1 MKVARRKAD
10 VLESNRLHNPSAQ
23 LAKNDELDKAMVHSA
38 EARYRFP
45 LDSILAKAIPCQ
57 RSQQLQW
64 KGRRQDAI
72 HQLWRYKANG
82 NAPKVRT
89 TRNCGATFFNRRKN
103 KFHLHDSQFKN
114 EPDVRMQ
121 EMKKEEGTRIEEV
134 PVGPDRV
141 RQTWVRTKGGV
152 ARRSAVKLTL
162 FDVRMDGGPEQ
173 GDCNGSRAG
182 QQEKRRELRLK
193 KFWRTTTKPPTSSE
207 DSGGCESPTKLG
219 RKAFQQPNN
228 LNSPHRHPPACSLPL
243 LQVWPSQDSPRGE
256 ADGQSF
262 VFPLA
267 VDDHQQNGGM
277 LQTSLH
283 HQAAVA
289 SSSST
294 NDLRRNSLFVDQLQ
308 AGDSGID
315 SVQASPSP
323 VAMPCHPLVVSN
335 AISPSASP
343 TIGSP
348 TQSVDH
354 NRRPST
360 SLLHPDHARIF
371 ALRQPSSPDQTSLED
386 NTEFNGAAGNHLCT
400 ASSST
405 TSSLTSVAVATLG
418 QHPQRSSDPWLRPE
432 GDKDNLEV
440 DRQRRASTMTARL
453 SLFDAL
459 DLEYALLRAAARGS
473 VGPYSLSESL
483 HKLTFTQSLAF
494 PALARGLAAKRRTST
509 EENTT
514 RPLNPNE
521 SGLNTFAK
529 VVTACVLVMVSFLVF
544 LVVYKYVRT

>member
-1 MKVARRKAD
+1 
-10 VLESNRLHNPSAQ
+10 
-23 LAKNDELDKAMVHSA
+23 
-38 EARYRFP
+38 
-45 LDSILAKAIPCQ
+45 
-57 RSQQLQW
+57 
-64 KGRRQDAI
+64 
-72 HQLWRYKANG
+72 
-82 NAPKVRT
+82 
-89 TRNCGATFFNRRKN
+89 
-103 KFHLHDSQFKN
+103 
-114 EPDVRMQ
+114 MQ
-121 EMKKEEGTRIEEV
+121 
-134 PVGPDRV
+134 
-141 RQTWVRTKGGV
+141 
-152 ARRSAVKLTL
+152 
-162 FDVRMDGGPEQ
+162 
-173 GDCNGSRAG
+173 

-193 KFWRTTTKPPTSSE
+193 RFWRTTTKPPTSSE
-207 DSGGCESPTKLG
+207 ESGGCESPTKLG
-219 RKAFQQPNN
+219 RKAFQQPFGGTPATTSSSSE
-228 LNSPHRHPPACSLPL
+228 SPPKHPACSLPL

-262 VFPLA
+262 VFPIVA
-267 VDDHQQNGGM
+267 DDLQNNG
-277 LQTSLH
+277 
-283 HQAAVA
+283 
-289 SSSST
+289 
-294 NDLRRNSLFVDQLQ
+294 RRNSLFVDQLH

-323 VAMPCHPLVVSN
+323 IAMPCHPLVVSN

-343 TIGSP
+343 AGSP
-348 TQSVDH
+348 TPSVERA

-371 ALRQPSSPDQTSLED
+371 ALRAPTSPDQTSLED
-386 NTEFNGAAGNHLCT
+386 NTEFNGPSTSNQLCT

-418 QHPQRSSDPWLRPE
+418 HHPQRSSDPWLRPE
-432 GDKDNLEV
+432 RDKDNPEL
-440 DRQRRASTMTARL
+440 DQRRASTMTARL

-494 PALARGLAAKRRTST
+494 PALARGLATKRRNST
-509 EENTT
+509 EQSSS

>member
-1 MKVARRKAD
+1 
-10 VLESNRLHNPSAQ
+10 
-23 LAKNDELDKAMVHSA
+23 
-38 EARYRFP
+38 
-45 LDSILAKAIPCQ
+45 
-57 RSQQLQW
+57 
-64 KGRRQDAI
+64 
-72 HQLWRYKANG
+72 
-82 NAPKVRT
+82 
-89 TRNCGATFFNRRKN
+89 
-103 KFHLHDSQFKN
+103 
-114 EPDVRMQ
+114 MQ
-121 EMKKEEGTRIEEV
+121 
-134 PVGPDRV
+134 
-141 RQTWVRTKGGV
+141 
-152 ARRSAVKLTL
+152 
-162 FDVRMDGGPEQ
+162 
-173 GDCNGSRAG
+173 

-219 RKAFQQPNN
+219 RKAFQQQ
-228 LNSPHRHPPACSLPL
+228 LTNSSVIVHSPPRNPPACSLPL

-267 VDDHQQNGGM
+267 ADDGQQQISY
-277 LQTSLH
+277 LQTSLMN
-283 HQAAVA
+283 AVP
-289 SSSST
+289 SSSSSG
-294 NDLRRNSLFVDQLQ
+294 DLRRNSLFVDQLQ

-323 VAMPCHPLVVSN
+323 IAMPCHPLVVSN

-343 TIGSP
+343 TMGSP
-348 TQSVDH
+348 TPSIDRQ
-354 NRRPST
+354 RRPSA
-360 SLLHPDHARIF
+360 SLLHPDHARLF
-371 ALRQPSSPDQTSLED
+371 ALRQSTSPDQTSLED
-386 NTEFNGAAGNHLCT
+386 NTEFNGAIGNHLCT

-432 GDKDNLEV
+432 RDKDHLEL
-440 DRQRRASTMTARL
+440 DQRRASTMTGRL

-494 PALARGLAAKRRTST
+494 PALARGLASKRRAST
-509 EENTT
+509 EQSTS

>member
-1 MKVARRKAD
+1 
-10 VLESNRLHNPSAQ
+10 
-23 LAKNDELDKAMVHSA
+23 
-38 EARYRFP
+38 
-45 LDSILAKAIPCQ
+45 
-57 RSQQLQW
+57 
-64 KGRRQDAI
+64 
-72 HQLWRYKANG
+72 
-82 NAPKVRT
+82 
-89 TRNCGATFFNRRKN
+89 
-103 KFHLHDSQFKN
+103 
-114 EPDVRMQ
+114 MQ
-121 EMKKEEGTRIEEV
+121 
-134 PVGPDRV
+134 
-141 RQTWVRTKGGV
+141 
-152 ARRSAVKLTL
+152 
-162 FDVRMDGGPEQ
+162 
-173 GDCNGSRAG
+173 

-219 RKAFQQPNN
+219 RKAFQQQTNSI
-228 LNSPHRHPPACSLPL
+228 NSPARNPPTCSLPL

-267 VDDHQQNGGM
+267 VDDQGGSSTVY
-277 LQTSLH
+277 LQTSLQH
-283 HQAAVA
+283 AAIP
-289 SSSST
+289 SSSSSG
-294 NDLRRNSLFVDQLQ
+294 DLRRNSLFVDQLQ

-343 TIGSP
+343 TVGSP
-348 TQSVDH
+348 TPSMDR

-360 SLLHPDHARIF
+360 SLLHPDHARIL
-371 ALRQPSSPDQTSLED
+371 ALRQLTSPDQTSLED
-386 NTEFNGAAGNHLCT
+386 NTEFNGVAGNHLCT

-432 GDKDNLEV
+432 RDKDHLEL
-440 DRQRRASTMTARL
+440 DQRRASTMTARL

-509 EENTT
+509 EESSA

>member
-1 MKVARRKAD
+1 
-10 VLESNRLHNPSAQ
+10 
-23 LAKNDELDKAMVHSA
+23 
-38 EARYRFP
+38 
-45 LDSILAKAIPCQ
+45 
-57 RSQQLQW
+57 
-64 KGRRQDAI
+64 
-72 HQLWRYKANG
+72 
-82 NAPKVRT
+82 
-89 TRNCGATFFNRRKN
+89 
-103 KFHLHDSQFKN
+103 
-114 EPDVRMQ
+114 MQ
-121 EMKKEEGTRIEEV
+121 
-134 PVGPDRV
+134 
-141 RQTWVRTKGGV
+141 
-152 ARRSAVKLTL
+152 
-162 FDVRMDGGPEQ
+162 
-173 GDCNGSRAG
+173 

-219 RKAFQQPNN
+219 RKAFQQQTNN
-228 LNSPHRHPPACSLPL
+228 ISSPARHPPACSLPL

-267 VDDHQQNGGM
+267 VDDQLQAGCNAGI
-277 LQTSLH
+277 LQTSLQH
-283 HQAAVA
+283 AVA
-289 SSSST
+289 SCSSNS
-294 NDLRRNSLFVDQLQ
+294 DLRRNSLFVDQLQ

-343 TIGSP
+343 TVGSP
-348 TQSVDH
+348 TPSMDR

-360 SLLHPDHARIF
+360 SLLHPDHARIL
-371 ALRQPSSPDQTSLED
+371 ALRQLTSPDQTSLED
-386 NTEFNGAAGNHLCT
+386 NTEFNGTTGNHLCT

-405 TSSLTSVAVATLG
+405 TSSLTSVAIATLG

-432 GDKDNLEV
+432 RDKDHL
-440 DRQRRASTMTARL
+440 DLDHRRASTMSARL

-509 EENTT
+509 EESSS

>member
-1 MKVARRKAD
+1 
-10 VLESNRLHNPSAQ
+10 
-23 LAKNDELDKAMVHSA
+23 
-38 EARYRFP
+38 
-45 LDSILAKAIPCQ
+45 
-57 RSQQLQW
+57 
-64 KGRRQDAI
+64 
-72 HQLWRYKANG
+72 
-82 NAPKVRT
+82 
-89 TRNCGATFFNRRKN
+89 
-103 KFHLHDSQFKN
+103 
-114 EPDVRMQ
+114 MQ
-121 EMKKEEGTRIEEV
+121 
-134 PVGPDRV
+134 
-141 RQTWVRTKGGV
+141 
-152 ARRSAVKLTL
+152 
-162 FDVRMDGGPEQ
+162 
-173 GDCNGSRAG
+173 
-182 QQEKRRELRLK
+182 QQEKRREQRLK

-219 RKAFQQPNN
+219 RKAFQQHSVK
-228 LNSPHRHPPACSLPL
+228 SPHGNPPACSLPL

-267 VDDHQQNGGM
+267 ADDHQQDDETQ
-277 LQTSLH
+277 QTSLH
-283 HQAAVA
+283 HTIA
-289 SSSST
+289 SSSSS
-294 NDLRRNSLFVDQLQ
+294 NSDLRRHSLFVDQLQ

-323 VAMPCHPLVVSN
+323 VAMPCHPMVVSN

-343 TIGSP
+343 TNGSP
-348 TQSVDH
+348 TQSVEH

-386 NTEFNGAAGNHLCT
+386 NTEFNGAAGIHPCT

-432 GDKDNLEV
+432 RDKDSLEV
-440 DRQRRASTMTARL
+440 DHQRRASTITARL

-473 VGPYSLSESL
+473 VGPYSMSESL

-509 EENTT
+509 EQSTT

>member
-1 MKVARRKAD
+1 
-10 VLESNRLHNPSAQ
+10 
-23 LAKNDELDKAMVHSA
+23 
-38 EARYRFP
+38 
-45 LDSILAKAIPCQ
+45 
-57 RSQQLQW
+57 
-64 KGRRQDAI
+64 
-72 HQLWRYKANG
+72 
-82 NAPKVRT
+82 
-89 TRNCGATFFNRRKN
+89 
-103 KFHLHDSQFKN
+103 
-114 EPDVRMQ
+114 MQ
-121 EMKKEEGTRIEEV
+121 
-134 PVGPDRV
+134 
-141 RQTWVRTKGGV
+141 
-152 ARRSAVKLTL
+152 
-162 FDVRMDGGPEQ
+162 
-173 GDCNGSRAG
+173 

-193 KFWRTTTKPPTSSE
+193 RFWRTTTKPPTSSE
-207 DSGGCESPTKLG
+207 ESGGCESPTKLG
-219 RKAFQQPNN
+219 RKAFQQPSGPAIAASSSSSD
-228 LNSPHRHPPACSLPL
+228 SPPKHPTCSLPL

-262 VFPLA
+262 VFPIVA
-267 VDDHQQNGGM
+267 DDQQQSSNG
-277 LQTSLH
+277 
-283 HQAAVA
+283 
-289 SSSST
+289 
-294 NDLRRNSLFVDQLQ
+294 RRNSLFVDQLQ

-323 VAMPCHPLVVSN
+323 IAMPCHPLVVSN

-343 TIGSP
+343 TAGSP
-348 TQSVDH
+348 TPSVDRAT
-354 NRRPST
+354 RRPST

-371 ALRQPSSPDQTSLED
+371 ALRAPASPDQTSLED
-386 NTEFNGAAGNHLCT
+386 STEFNGPTTSNHLCT

-432 GDKDNLEV
+432 RDKDNLEL
-440 DRQRRASTMTARL
+440 DQRRASTMTARL

-494 PALARGLAAKRRTST
+494 PALARGLATKRRNST
-509 EENTT
+509 EQSSS

>member
-1 MKVARRKAD
+1 
-10 VLESNRLHNPSAQ
+10 
-23 LAKNDELDKAMVHSA
+23 
-38 EARYRFP
+38 
-45 LDSILAKAIPCQ
+45 
-57 RSQQLQW
+57 
-64 KGRRQDAI
+64 
-72 HQLWRYKANG
+72 
-82 NAPKVRT
+82 
-89 TRNCGATFFNRRKN
+89 
-103 KFHLHDSQFKN
+103 
-114 EPDVRMQ
+114 MQ
-121 EMKKEEGTRIEEV
+121 
-134 PVGPDRV
+134 
-141 RQTWVRTKGGV
+141 
-152 ARRSAVKLTL
+152 
-162 FDVRMDGGPEQ
+162 
-173 GDCNGSRAG
+173 

-219 RKAFQQPNN
+219 RKAFQQPHQNSI
-228 LNSPHRHPPACSLPL
+228 NSPARNPPTCSLPL

-267 VDDHQQNGGM
+267 PDDTHLGG
-277 LQTSLH
+277 LH
-283 HQAAVA
+283 HTSSLYHPAIA
-289 SSSST
+289 SGSGSG
-294 NDLRRNSLFVDQLQ
+294 DLRRNSLFVDQLQ

-323 VAMPCHPLVVSN
+323 VAMPCHPMVVSN

-343 TIGSP
+343 TVGSP
-348 TQSVDH
+348 TPSVDRN

-360 SLLHPDHARIF
+360 SLLHPDHARLF
-371 ALRQPSSPDQTSLED
+371 ALRQPTSPDQSSLED
-386 NTEFNGAAGNHLCT
+386 NTEFNGAVGNHGLCT

-418 QHPQRSSDPWLRPE
+418 HHPQRSSDPWLRPE
-432 GDKDNLEV
+432 RDKDHL
-440 DRQRRASTMTARL
+440 DLDQRRASTMTARL

-494 PALARGLAAKRRTST
+494 PALARGLASKRRAST
-509 EENTT
+509 EQSST

>member
-1 MKVARRKAD
+1 
-10 VLESNRLHNPSAQ
+10 
-23 LAKNDELDKAMVHSA
+23 
-38 EARYRFP
+38 
-45 LDSILAKAIPCQ
+45 
-57 RSQQLQW
+57 
-64 KGRRQDAI
+64 
-72 HQLWRYKANG
+72 
-82 NAPKVRT
+82 
-89 TRNCGATFFNRRKN
+89 
-103 KFHLHDSQFKN
+103 
-114 EPDVRMQ
+114 MQ
-121 EMKKEEGTRIEEV
+121 
-134 PVGPDRV
+134 
-141 RQTWVRTKGGV
+141 
-152 ARRSAVKLTL
+152 
-162 FDVRMDGGPEQ
+162 
-173 GDCNGSRAG
+173 

-193 KFWRTTTKPPTSSE
+193 RFWRTTTKPPTSSE
-207 DSGGCESPTKLG
+207 ESGGCESPTKLG
-219 RKAFQQPNN
+219 RKAFQQPFGGTPATTSSSSE
-228 LNSPHRHPPACSLPL
+228 SPPKHPVCSLPL

-262 VFPLA
+262 VFPI
-267 VDDHQQNGGM
+267 VTDDQQNNG
-277 LQTSLH
+277 
-283 HQAAVA
+283 
-289 SSSST
+289 
-294 NDLRRNSLFVDQLQ
+294 RRNSLFVDQLH

-323 VAMPCHPLVVSN
+323 IAMPCHPLVVSN

-343 TIGSP
+343 AGSP
-348 TQSVDH
+348 TPSVERA

-371 ALRQPSSPDQTSLED
+371 ALRAPTSPDQVSLASLPLFDCHRASSSTTTHPFQTSLED
-386 NTEFNGAAGNHLCT
+386 NTEFNGPSTSNQLCT

-418 QHPQRSSDPWLRPE
+418 HHPQRSSDPWLRPE
-432 GDKDNLEV
+432 RDKDNPEL
-440 DRQRRASTMTARL
+440 DQRRASMMTARL

-494 PALARGLAAKRRTST
+494 PALARGLATKRRNST
-509 EENTT
+509 EQSSS